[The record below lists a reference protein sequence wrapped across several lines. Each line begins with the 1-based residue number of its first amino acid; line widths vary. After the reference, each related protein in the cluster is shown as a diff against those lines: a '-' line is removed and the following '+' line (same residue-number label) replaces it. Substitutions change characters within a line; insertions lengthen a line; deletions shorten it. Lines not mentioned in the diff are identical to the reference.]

1 MPLTRPDWRSFLP
14 ERRNARSPRAAGRG
28 RRQGPQAACRAPAG
42 PGRARLRRTRHISL
56 IPCTQ
61 PESVAGPGG
70 DACLRLGYPAHY
82 AKGAHLLPDDPTAP
96 LAATLVR
103 SPSEPEL
110 RRALAATIE
119 LVTGELERSEP
130 GLAERLRPMLTAL
143 AGSRT
148 MRNLMSEP
156 DIPVLGRFSLAGK
169 VALVTGASSGLGAG
183 FAVALAQ
190 AGADVVLAA
199 RRRDGLE
206 AARRAVEKLGRSAL
220 AVPTDVTDPEAC
232 RAVVQA
238 AVGRFGRLDV
248 LINNAGMGT
257 AVPALREP
265 PEQFRQVIDVNLMG
279 AYWMAQ
285 AAAQVMPPGSS
296 IVNIASVL
304 GLIKSFWPQAA
315 YAASKAGLIGLTRDL
330 NQQWS
335 GRRGI
340 RVNAVAPGYFRS
352 EMTDQ
357 IPRDKLEEFIT
368 SASTL
373 GRMGEQHELDTV
385 VVFLASPA
393 SSYIA
398 GVTLAVDGG
407 MSGH

>member
-1 MPLTRPDWRSFLP
+1 
-14 ERRNARSPRAAGRG
+14 
-28 RRQGPQAACRAPAG
+28 
-42 PGRARLRRTRHISL
+42 
-56 IPCTQ
+56 
-61 PESVAGPGG
+61 
-70 DACLRLGYPAHY
+70 
-82 AKGAHLLPDDPTAP
+82 
-96 LAATLVR
+96 
-103 SPSEPEL
+103 
-110 RRALAATIE
+110 
-119 LVTGELERSEP
+119 
-130 GLAERLRPMLTAL
+130 
-143 AGSRT
+143 
-148 MRNLMSEP
+148 MSIL
-156 DIPVLGRFSLAGK
+156 DRFSLAGK
-169 VALVTGASSGLGAG
+169 IALVTGASSGLGAG
-183 FAVALAQ
+183 FAVALAE

-199 RRRDGLE
+199 RRRDRLE
-206 AARRAVEKLGRSAL
+206 ATCRAVEQLGRPAL
-220 AVPTDVTDPEAC
+220 AVQTDVTDPGEC
-232 RAVVQA
+232 RAAVQA

-248 LINNAGMGT
+248 LVNNAGMGT
-257 AVPALREP
+257 AVPALRET
-265 PEQFRQVIDVNLMG
+265 PEQFREVIDVNLMG

-296 IVNIASVL
+296 IVNIASLL
-304 GLIKSFWPQAA
+304 GLVKSFLLQAA

-352 EMTDQ
+352 EMTEP
-357 IPRDKLEEFIT
+357 IPRDKLEEFIANT
-368 SASTL
+368 STL

>member
-1 MPLTRPDWRSFLP
+1 
-14 ERRNARSPRAAGRG
+14 
-28 RRQGPQAACRAPAG
+28 
-42 PGRARLRRTRHISL
+42 
-56 IPCTQ
+56 
-61 PESVAGPGG
+61 
-70 DACLRLGYPAHY
+70 
-82 AKGAHLLPDDPTAP
+82 
-96 LAATLVR
+96 
-103 SPSEPEL
+103 
-110 RRALAATIE
+110 
-119 LVTGELERSEP
+119 
-130 GLAERLRPMLTAL
+130 
-143 AGSRT
+143 
-148 MRNLMSEP
+148 MSEP
-156 DIPVLGRFSLAGK
+156 DVPVLERFSLAGK
-169 VALVTGASSGLGAG
+169 IALITGASSGLGAG

-199 RRRDGLE
+199 RRLDRLE
-206 AARRAVEKLGRSAL
+206 AISGEIEKLGRSAL
-220 AVPTDVTDPEAC
+220 AVPADVTDPGAC

-248 LINNAGMGT
+248 LINNAGLGT
-257 AVPALREP
+257 AVPALRET
-265 PEQFRQVIDVNLMG
+265 PEQFREVIDVNLMG

-285 AAAQVMPPGSS
+285 AAAQVMPPGSA
-296 IVNIASVL
+296 IVNVASVL
-304 GLIKSFWPQAA
+304 GLIKSSLPQAA

-357 IPRDKLEEFIT
+357 IPPGQVDEFVART
-368 SASTL
+368 STL
-373 GRMGEQHELDTV
+373 GRMGEQHELDTA

>member
-1 MPLTRPDWRSFLP
+1 
-14 ERRNARSPRAAGRG
+14 
-28 RRQGPQAACRAPAG
+28 
-42 PGRARLRRTRHISL
+42 
-56 IPCTQ
+56 
-61 PESVAGPGG
+61 
-70 DACLRLGYPAHY
+70 
-82 AKGAHLLPDDPTAP
+82 
-96 LAATLVR
+96 
-103 SPSEPEL
+103 
-110 RRALAATIE
+110 
-119 LVTGELERSEP
+119 
-130 GLAERLRPMLTAL
+130 
-143 AGSRT
+143 
-148 MRNLMSEP
+148 MSEP
-156 DIPVLGRFSLAGK
+156 DLPVLERFSLAGK

-206 AARRAVEKLGRSAL
+206 AACREVEKLGRSAL

-238 AVGRFGRLDV
+238 AVERFGRLDV
-248 LINNAGMGT
+248 LVNNAGMGT

-357 IPRDKLEEFIT
+357 IPRDKLDEFVA
-368 SASTL
+368 SSSTL

-385 VVFLASPA
+385 VAFLASPA

>member
-1 MPLTRPDWRSFLP
+1 
-14 ERRNARSPRAAGRG
+14 
-28 RRQGPQAACRAPAG
+28 
-42 PGRARLRRTRHISL
+42 
-56 IPCTQ
+56 
-61 PESVAGPGG
+61 
-70 DACLRLGYPAHY
+70 
-82 AKGAHLLPDDPTAP
+82 
-96 LAATLVR
+96 
-103 SPSEPEL
+103 
-110 RRALAATIE
+110 
-119 LVTGELERSEP
+119 
-130 GLAERLRPMLTAL
+130 
-143 AGSRT
+143 
-148 MRNLMSEP
+148 MSEP
-156 DIPVLGRFSLAGK
+156 DIPVLERFSLAGK

-183 FAVALAQ
+183 FSVALAQ

-199 RRRDGLE
+199 RRQDGLE
-206 AARRAVEKLGRSAL
+206 AARGEVEKLGRSAL
-220 AVPTDVTDPEAC
+220 AVPADVTDPGAC

-248 LINNAGMGT
+248 LVNNAGMGT
-257 AVPALREP
+257 AVPALRED

-296 IVNIASVL
+296 IVNISSVL
-304 GLIKSFWPQAA
+304 GLVKSFWPQAA

-357 IPRDKLEEFIT
+357 IPPDTLREFVART
-368 SASTL
+368 STL
-373 GRMGEQHELDTV
+373 GRMGEQHELDAV
-385 VVFLASPA
+385 IVFLASPA